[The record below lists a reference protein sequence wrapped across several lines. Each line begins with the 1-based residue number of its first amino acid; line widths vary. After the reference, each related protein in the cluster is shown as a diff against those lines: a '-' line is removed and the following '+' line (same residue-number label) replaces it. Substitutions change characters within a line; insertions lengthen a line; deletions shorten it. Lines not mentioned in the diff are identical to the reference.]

1 LPVGIRDRDR
11 DARSRR
17 VIGAGAGLAMAM
29 LAAALLVAM
38 AVGAAAPPPQRPN
51 ILLFLTD
58 DLDLMLGGMDSV
70 HQPRHIPALRQRGA
84 EVSHW

>member
-1 LPVGIRDRDR
+1 M
-11 DARSRR
+11 RR
-17 VIGAGAGLAMAM
+17 LAKFIGGRGGLAMAM

>member
-1 LPVGIRDRDR
+1 
-11 DARSRR
+11 
-17 VIGAGAGLAMAM
+17 MAM